1 MNRVRSLGSAIA
13 YFFEKNRARAVVVFA
28 ALTIFVLL
36 NSAHA
41 IVDGVIGLIGVLPAL
56 AVQLSFAVVFIGAQF
71 FMMFYWLSRP
81 RKYVVTPDDVQIGV
95 NFDSYRGQPD
105 LLDHARS
112 TVTILKGVK
121 EFELRGGEMPKGL
134 LLSGG
139 PGTGKTFLA
148 SCIASEAGLPFV
160 YLDASSLQGAFVGT
174 SQLMV
179 MKLFRDARGL
189 ARKYA
194 ESGKR
199 GACIVFL
206 DELDAI
212 GQSRSGMGG
221 GGMGLGLG
229 GMMGGMGGGSQ
240 GLNALL
246 NQMDSLTEH
255 IEDRLRYKVLRWFG
269 LIRGPVKNR
278 PLIFVIGATNRPEVL
293 DPALVRPGRLDRII
307 EVHPPDAD
315 GRRDIINFYLS
326 KKAHDPDMDVELM
339 ITDSME
345 WTPIMIKT
353 VINEALIVAHHEG
366 REQLTYKD
374 WLAAADERTEGIK
387 QPIRSW
393 HRDDR
398 RKTAY
403 HEAAHAVVA
412 RYAMKESRISKATI
426 IRRGHA
432 LGMVVPKPREE
443 RTSFFRRTVESSI
456 MVFLAGHVIETRY
469 LKDLST
475 GPSSDLR
482 GATQRAVWYV
492 SQWAMGP
499 SKLVVPLG
507 ANELPPQPF
516 LVAANELLDQ
526 LYAETERLVL
536 QKMTAVHYVARALI
550 ERDELIGD
558 ELEEVF
564 REAEAVDP
572 TLTRPFERKIL
583 QFRTFAPLP
592 NQQVAGD
599 WQPKA
604 ASNAAAVGAA
614 TGTAGAAGGAGGG
627 GVAAGGA
634 AAGAEHEAAGDR
646 GGAWWSPDWS
656 LETEQWPEPPPG
668 WFDDP
673 LMPWTPVRAEDGAPL
688 S

>member
-1 MNRVRSLGSAIA
+1 MTRVRNFASASA
-13 YFFEKNRARAVVVFA
+13 YFLEKNRLRFVIVLF
-28 ALTIFVLL
+28 ALTVMVLL
-36 NSAHA
+36 NTAHGV
-41 IVDGVIGLIGVLPAL
+41 VDALVGLIGFLPAFAL
-56 AVQLSFAVVFIGAQF
+56 QLSFAVVFIGAQF

-95 NFDSYRGQPD
+95 NFESYRGQPD

-112 TVTILKGVK
+112 TVAILRGVK

-148 SCIASEAGLPFV
+148 SCIASEAKLPFV

-194 ESGKR
+194 EPNKR

-212 GQSRSGMGG
+212 GMSRGGQG

-255 IEDRLRYKVLRWFG
+255 IEDRWRYKVLRWFG

-278 PLIFVIGATNRPEVL
+278 PLVFVIGATNRPEVL
-293 DPALVRPGRLDRII
+293 DQALIRPGRLDRII

-326 KKAHDPDMDVELM
+326 KKAHDPDIDIDLM
-339 ITDSME
+339 VTDSMY
-345 WTPIMIKT
+345 WTPILIKT
-353 VINEALIVAHHEG
+353 VINEALIVAHDAG

-374 WLAAADERTEGIK
+374 WLAAADERSDGIK

-412 RYAMKESRISKATI
+412 RYVLKDSRISKATI

-432 LGMVVPKPREE
+432 LGMVVPKPKEE
-443 RTSFFRRTVESSI
+443 RTSQFRRNVESWI
-456 MVFLAGHVIETRY
+456 MVALAGHVIETRY

-475 GPSSDLR
+475 GPSTDLR
-482 GATQRAVWYV
+482 NATMQATWYV

-499 SKLVVPLG
+499 TKMVWPLRG
-507 ANELPPQPF
+507 AGEMPPPPF
-516 LVAANELLDQ
+516 VTAANELLDQ

-564 REAEAVDP
+564 QEAESVDP
-572 TLTRPFERKIL
+572 TLAQPYERKLL
-583 QFRTFAPLP
+583 QFRDFSPRP
-592 NQQVAGD
+592 EPHVAGE
-599 WQPKA
+599 WEPKEASSAA
-604 ASNAAAVGAA
+604 ASGGQVEPGAA
-614 TGTAGAAGGAGGG
+614 D
-627 GVAAGGA
+627 
-634 AAGAEHEAAGDR
+634 GD
-646 GGAWWSPDWS
+646 
-656 LETEQWPEPPPG
+656 WPEPPDGWLGDPG
-668 WFDDP
+668 IGWSP
-673 LMPWTPVRAEDGAPL
+673 PAPPPAPAG
-688 S
+688 

>member
-1 MNRVRSLGSAIA
+1 VRVRNAASGTS
-13 YFFEKNRARAVVVFA
+13 YFLSKNRMRFVILLAVVTFLILQNSVHTLIA
-28 ALTIFVLL
+28 SLINLL
-36 NSAHA
+36 
-41 IVDGVIGLIGVLPAL
+41 GVLPAL
-56 AVQLSFAVVFIGAQF
+56 ALQLSFAIVFIGAQF
-71 FMMFYWLSRP
+71 FMMFYFLSRP
-81 RKYVVTPDDVQIGV
+81 RKYTVTPEDVQIGV

-112 TVTILKGVK
+112 TVAILRGVK
-121 EFELRGGEMPKGL
+121 EFEARGGEMPKGL

-148 SCIASEAGLPFV
+148 SCIAAEAQLPFV

-179 MKLFRDARGL
+179 GKLFRDARGL
-189 ARKYA
+189 ARRYA
-194 ESGKR
+194 EPGKR

-212 GQSRSGMGG
+212 GQSRGGQG
-221 GGMGLGLG
+221 GGMGIGLGG
-229 GMMGGMGGGSQ
+229 GMMGGMGGGAQ

-255 IEDRLRYKVLRWFG
+255 IEDRWRYKVLRWFG

-278 PLIFVIGATNRPEVL
+278 PLVFVIGATNRPEVL
-293 DPALVRPGRLDRII
+293 DAALVRPGRLDRII

-326 KKAHDPDMDVELM
+326 KKAHSPDLDLEMM

-345 WTPIMIKT
+345 WTPILIKT
-353 VINEALIVAHHEG
+353 VINEALIHAHNDG
-366 REQLTYKD
+366 REQITYKD
-374 WLAAADERTEGIK
+374 WLAAADERSDGIK

-412 RYAMKESRISKATI
+412 RYVLTDSRISKATI

-432 LGMVVPKPREE
+432 LGMVVPKPKEE
-443 RTSFFRRTVESSI
+443 RTSYFRRSIESWI
-456 MVFLAGHVIETRY
+456 MVALAGHVIETRY

-482 GATQRAVWYV
+482 GATTRAIYYV

-499 SKLVVPLG
+499 TKVVVPLVAG
-507 ANELPPQPF
+507 QLPPQPY

-526 LYAETERLVL
+526 LYAETERVIL

-564 REAEAVDP
+564 KEAEAVDP
-572 TLTRPFERKIL
+572 TLTRPFERKLL
-583 QFRTFAPLP
+583 QFRAFMPPQPAREAT
-592 NQQVAGD
+592 GE
-599 WQPKA
+599 WQPSTAAAA
-604 ASNAAAVGAA
+604 ASEPAASMEPEPAG
-614 TGTAGAAGGAGGG
+614 TGTEDL
-627 GVAAGGA
+627 V
-634 AAGAEHEAAGDR
+634 
-646 GGAWWSPDWS
+646 
-656 LETEQWPEPPPG
+656 WPEPPEDWMDAIWSPRPSPE
-668 WFDDP
+668 DP
-673 LMPWTPVRAEDGAPL
+673 ILHE
-688 S
+688 

>member
-1 MNRVRSLGSAIA
+1 MTRVRNFASATT
-13 YFFEKNRARAVVVFA
+13 YFLEKNRGRAVLLFGV
-28 ALTIFVLL
+28 LTVFVLL
-36 NSAHA
+36 NSMHA
-41 IVDGVIGLIGVLPAL
+41 LIDAVVGLIGFLPAF
-56 AVQLSFAVVFIGAQF
+56 AIQLSFAVVFIGAQF

-112 TVTILKGVK
+112 TVRILQGVK

-148 SCIASEAGLPFV
+148 SCIAAEAKLPFV
-160 YLDASSLQGAFVGT
+160 YLDASSLQGAFIGT

-194 ESGKR
+194 EPGRR

-212 GQSRSGMGG
+212 GMNRGGQMG

-255 IEDRLRYKVLRWFG
+255 IEDRLRYKIIRWFG
-269 LIRGPVKNR
+269 LIRGPVHNR

-293 DPALVRPGRLDRII
+293 DPALIRPGRLDRII

-326 KKAHDPDMDVELM
+326 KKEHDPNIDIELM
-339 ITDSME
+339 VTDSMG
-345 WTPIMIKT
+345 WTPILIKT
-353 VINEALIVAHHEG
+353 VINEALIVAHDAG
-366 REQLTYKD
+366 RDKLNYKD
-374 WLAAADERTEGIK
+374 WLAAADERSDGIK

-403 HEAAHAVVA
+403 HEAAHAVVG
-412 RYAMKESRISKATI
+412 RYVLTESRISKATI

-432 LGMVVPKPREE
+432 LGMVVPKPKEE
-443 RTSFFRRTVESSI
+443 RTSMFRRSIEANI

-475 GPSSDLR
+475 GPSSDLQ
-482 GATQRAVWYV
+482 GATARAIFYV

-499 SKLVVPLG
+499 TKLVVPLKLG
-507 ANELPPQPF
+507 ELPPAPF
-516 LVAANELLDQ
+516 TTAAHELLDQ

-550 ERDELIGD
+550 ERDELIGE

-564 REAEAVDP
+564 QEAESVDP
-572 TLTRPFERKIL
+572 TLTQPYERKLL

-592 NQQVAGD
+592 AAQTMGE

-604 ASNAAAVGAA
+604 ASTAAVGGAVPQPAA
-614 TGTAGAAGGAGGG
+614 SLDPTG
-627 GVAAGGA
+627 
-634 AAGAEHEAAGDR
+634 EGDY
-646 GGAWWSPDWS
+646 W
-656 LETEQWPEPPPG
+656 LEPPDG
-668 WFDDP
+668 WLYDP
-673 LMPWTPVRAEDGAPL
+673 SIAWTPPATSAE
-688 S
+688 

>member
-1 MNRVRSLGSAIA
+1 MSRVQSFLSASA
-13 YFFEKNRARAVVVFA
+13 YFMEKNRGRAVLLLLVLT
-28 ALTIFVLL
+28 ALVLL
-36 NSAHA
+36 NSARGVVDALFGLVGFLPQFA
-41 IVDGVIGLIGVLPAL
+41 I
-56 AVQLSFAVVFIGAQF
+56 QLSFAVVFIGAQF

-95 NFDSYRGQPD
+95 NFESYRGQPD

-112 TVTILKGVK
+112 TVAILRGVK

-148 SCIASEAGLPFV
+148 SCIASEAKLPFV
-160 YLDASSLQGAFVGT
+160 YLDASSLQGAFIGT

-194 ESGKR
+194 EPNKR

-212 GQSRSGMGG
+212 GQSRSGQM

-255 IEDRLRYKVLRWFG
+255 IEDRWRFKFLRWLG

-293 DPALVRPGRLDRII
+293 DQALIRPGRLDRII

-326 KKAHDPDMDVELM
+326 KKSHDPDIDIDLM
-339 ITDSME
+339 VLDSMY

-353 VINEALIVAHHEG
+353 VINEALIVAHDAG
-366 REQLTYKD
+366 REQLNYKD
-374 WLAAADERTEGIK
+374 WLAAADERSDGIK

-412 RYAMKESRISKATI
+412 RYVLKESRISKATI

-432 LGMVVPKPREE
+432 LGMVVPKPKEE
-443 RTSFFRRTVESSI
+443 RTSMFRRTIEANI

-475 GPSSDLR
+475 GPSSDLA
-482 GATQRAVWYV
+482 GATGRAIWYA
-492 SQWAMGP
+492 SQWGMGP
-499 SKLVVPLG
+499 TKVVWPLKPG
-507 ANELPPQPF
+507 EMPPQPY
-516 LVAANELLDQ
+516 VTAANELLDQ

-564 REAEAVDP
+564 LEAESVDP
-572 TLTRPFERKIL
+572 TLAQPFERKLL
-583 QFRTFAPLP
+583 QFRTFSPLP
-592 NQQVAGD
+592 EPRERAE
-599 WQPKA
+599 WQPDA
-604 ASNAAAVGAA
+604 ASAASTPAASTGAA
-614 TGTAGAAGGAGGG
+614 SVWEFAPE
-627 GVAAGGA
+627 
-634 AAGAEHEAAGDR
+634 AESEG
-646 GGAWWSPDWS
+646 
-656 LETEQWPEPPPG
+656 EWPEPPEG
-668 WFDDP
+668 WFEDP
-673 LMPWTPVRAEDGAPL
+673 LAAWHVPKH
-688 S
+688 

>member
-1 MNRVRSLGSAIA
+1 MTRVRNFASATT
-13 YFFEKNRARAVVVFA
+13 YFLEKNRGRAVLLFGV
-28 ALTIFVLL
+28 LTVFVLL
-36 NSAHA
+36 NSMHA
-41 IVDGVIGLIGVLPAL
+41 LIDAVVGLIGFLPAF
-56 AVQLSFAVVFIGAQF
+56 AIQLSFAVVFIGAQF

-112 TVTILKGVK
+112 TVRILQGVK

-148 SCIASEAGLPFV
+148 SCIAAEAKLPFV
-160 YLDASSLQGAFVGT
+160 YLDASSLQGAFIGT

-194 ESGKR
+194 EPGRR

-212 GQSRSGMGG
+212 GMNRGGQMG

-255 IEDRLRYKVLRWFG
+255 IEDRLRYKIIRWFG
-269 LIRGPVKNR
+269 LIRGPVHNR

-293 DPALVRPGRLDRII
+293 DPALIRPGRLDRII

-326 KKAHDPDMDVELM
+326 KKEHDPNIDIELM
-339 ITDSME
+339 VTDSMG
-345 WTPIMIKT
+345 WTPILIKT
-353 VINEALIVAHHEG
+353 VINEALIVAHDAG
-366 REQLTYKD
+366 RDKLNYKD
-374 WLAAADERTEGIK
+374 WLAAADERSDGIK

-403 HEAAHAVVA
+403 HEAAHAVVG
-412 RYAMKESRISKATI
+412 RYVLTESRISKATI

-432 LGMVVPKPREE
+432 LGMVVPKPKEE
-443 RTSFFRRTVESSI
+443 RTSMFRRSIEANI

-475 GPSSDLR
+475 GPSSDLQ
-482 GATQRAVWYV
+482 GATARAIFYV

-499 SKLVVPLG
+499 TKLVVPLKLG
-507 ANELPPQPF
+507 ELPPAPF
-516 LVAANELLDQ
+516 TTAAHELLDQ

-550 ERDELIGD
+550 ERDELIGE

-564 REAEAVDP
+564 QEAESVDP
-572 TLTRPFERKIL
+572 TLTQPFERKLL

-592 NQQVAGD
+592 AAQTMGE

-604 ASNAAAVGAA
+604 AS
-614 TGTAGAAGGAGGG
+614 TAAAGGA
-627 GVAAGGA
+627 VPQPAASLDPTG
-634 AAGAEHEAAGDR
+634 EGDY
-646 GGAWWSPDWS
+646 
-656 LETEQWPEPPPG
+656 WPEPPDG
-668 WFDDP
+668 WLYDP
-673 LMPWTPVRAEDGAPL
+673 SIAWTPPATSAE
-688 S
+688 

>member
-1 MNRVRSLGSAIA
+1 MSTATTPPPRSSSPAATTRATAASSIWSSTSTTARSRTSGERSPDRGGGASVRGAPVARARSFGSATA
-13 YFFEKNRARAVVVFA
+13 YFLERNRWR
-28 ALTIFVLL
+28 FVLL
-36 NSAHA
+36 LAVLTFFILQNSAHA
-41 IVDGVIGLIGVLPAL
+41 LVDGLVGLVGILPAL

-148 SCIASEAGLPFV
+148 SCIAAEAGLPFV

-194 ESGKR
+194 EPGKR

-212 GQSRSGMGG
+212 GMSRSGMQG

-255 IEDRLRYKVLRWFG
+255 IEDRLRWKIIRWLG
-269 LIRGPVKNR
+269 LVRGPVRNR

-293 DPALVRPGRLDRII
+293 DPALIRPGRLDRII
-307 EVHPPDAD
+307 EVHPPDQD
-315 GRRDIINFYLS
+315 GRRDIIKFYLS
-326 KKAHDPDMDVELM
+326 KKAHDPDIDIELM

-353 VINEALIVAHHEG
+353 VINEA
-366 REQLTYKD
+366 
-374 WLAAADERTEGIK
+374 
-387 QPIRSW
+387 
-393 HRDDR
+393 
-398 RKTAY
+398 
-403 HEAAHAVVA
+403 
-412 RYAMKESRISKATI
+412 
-426 IRRGHA
+426 
-432 LGMVVPKPREE
+432 
-443 RTSFFRRTVESSI
+443 
-456 MVFLAGHVIETRY
+456 
-469 LKDLST
+469 
-475 GPSSDLR
+475 
-482 GATQRAVWYV
+482 
-492 SQWAMGP
+492 
-499 SKLVVPLG
+499 
-507 ANELPPQPF
+507 
-516 LVAANELLDQ
+516 
-526 LYAETERLVL
+526 
-536 QKMTAVHYVARALI
+536 
-550 ERDELIGD
+550 
-558 ELEEVF
+558 
-564 REAEAVDP
+564 
-572 TLTRPFERKIL
+572 
-583 QFRTFAPLP
+583 
-592 NQQVAGD
+592 
-599 WQPKA
+599 
-604 ASNAAAVGAA
+604 
-614 TGTAGAAGGAGGG
+614 
-627 GVAAGGA
+627 
-634 AAGAEHEAAGDR
+634 
-646 GGAWWSPDWS
+646 
-656 LETEQWPEPPPG
+656 
-668 WFDDP
+668 
-673 LMPWTPVRAEDGAPL
+673 
-688 S
+688 

>member
-1 MNRVRSLGSAIA
+1 MSRVQSFVSASA
-13 YFFEKNRARAVVVFA
+13 YFIEKNRGRAVLLLIVIT
-28 ALTIFVLL
+28 ALVLL
-36 NSAHA
+36 NSARGVVDAMFGLVGFLPQFA
-41 IVDGVIGLIGVLPAL
+41 I
-56 AVQLSFAVVFIGAQF
+56 QLSFAVVFIGAQF

-95 NFDSYRGQPD
+95 NFESYRGQPD

-112 TVTILKGVK
+112 TVAILRGVK

-148 SCIASEAGLPFV
+148 SCIASEAKLPFV
-160 YLDASSLQGAFVGT
+160 YLDASSLQGAFIGT

-194 ESGKR
+194 EPNKR

-212 GQSRSGMGG
+212 GQSRGGQAGGM
-221 GGMGLGLG
+221 GMGLGMG
-229 GMMGGMGGGSQ
+229 GMMGGGGSQ

-255 IEDRLRYKVLRWFG
+255 IEDRLRWKIIRWFG
-269 LIRGPVKNR
+269 LVRGPVKNR
-278 PLIFVIGATNRPEVL
+278 PLVFVIGATNRPEVL
-293 DPALVRPGRLDRII
+293 DQALIRPGRLDRII

-326 KKAHDPDMDVELM
+326 KKAHDPDIDIDLM
-339 ITDSME
+339 ITDSMG
-345 WTPIMIKT
+345 WTPVLVKT
-353 VINEALIVAHHEG
+353 VINEALIVAHDAG

-374 WLAAADERTEGIK
+374 WLAAADERSDGIK

-412 RYAMKESRISKATI
+412 RYVLKEARISKATI

-443 RTSFFRRTVESSI
+443 RTSMFRRTIESNI

-475 GPSSDLR
+475 GPSSDLQ
-482 GATQRAVWYV
+482 GATMRAIFHV

-499 SKLVVPLG
+499 TRLVWPLKPG
-507 ANELPPQPF
+507 DMPPPPF
-516 LVAANELLDQ
+516 VTAANELLDQ

-550 ERDELIGD
+550 ERDELIGE

-564 REAEAVDP
+564 LEAESVDP
-572 TLTRPFERKIL
+572 TLTQPFERKLL
-583 QFRTFAPLP
+583 QFRTFSPLP
-592 NQQVAGD
+592 EPKQPAE
-599 WQPKA
+599 WQPDTASA
-604 ASNAAAVGAA
+604 ASTPAAATPAA
-614 TGTAGAAGGAGGG
+614 STWEFAPE
-627 GVAAGGA
+627 
-634 AAGAEHEAAGDR
+634 AESEGE
-646 GGAWWSPDWS
+646 G
-656 LETEQWPEPPPG
+656 EWPEPPEG

-673 LMPWTPVRAEDGAPL
+673 LAAWHVPKH
-688 S
+688 

>member
-1 MNRVRSLGSAIA
+1 VTRVRNFASATT
-13 YFFEKNRARAVVVFA
+13 YFLEKNRGRAVLLFGV
-28 ALTIFVLL
+28 LTVFVLL
-36 NSAHA
+36 NSMHA
-41 IVDGVIGLIGVLPAL
+41 LIDAVVGLIGFLPAF
-56 AVQLSFAVVFIGAQF
+56 AIQLSFAVVFIGAQF

-112 TVTILKGVK
+112 TVRILQGVK

-148 SCIASEAGLPFV
+148 SCIAAEAKLPFV
-160 YLDASSLQGAFVGT
+160 YLDASSLQGAFIGT

-194 ESGKR
+194 EPGRR

-212 GQSRSGMGG
+212 GMNRGGQMG

-255 IEDRLRYKVLRWFG
+255 IEDRLRYKIIRWFG
-269 LIRGPVKNR
+269 LIRGPVHNR

-293 DPALVRPGRLDRII
+293 DPALIRPGRLDRII

-326 KKAHDPDMDVELM
+326 KKEHDPNIDIELM
-339 ITDSME
+339 VTDSMG
-345 WTPIMIKT
+345 WTPILIKT
-353 VINEALIVAHHEG
+353 VINEALIVAHDAG
-366 REQLTYKD
+366 RDKLNYKD
-374 WLAAADERTEGIK
+374 WLAAADERSDGIK

-403 HEAAHAVVA
+403 HEAAHAVVG
-412 RYAMKESRISKATI
+412 RYVLTESRISKATI

-432 LGMVVPKPREE
+432 LGMVVPKPKEE
-443 RTSFFRRTVESSI
+443 RTSMFRRSIEANI

-475 GPSSDLR
+475 GPSSDLQ
-482 GATQRAVWYV
+482 GATARAIFYV

-499 SKLVVPLG
+499 TKLVVPLKLG
-507 ANELPPQPF
+507 ELPPAPF
-516 LVAANELLDQ
+516 TTAAHELLDQ

-550 ERDELIGD
+550 ERDELIGE

-564 REAEAVDP
+564 QEAESVDP
-572 TLTRPFERKIL
+572 TLTQPFERKLL

-592 NQQVAGD
+592 AAQTMGE

-604 ASNAAAVGAA
+604 AS
-614 TGTAGAAGGAGGG
+614 TAAAGGA
-627 GVAAGGA
+627 VPQPAASLDPTG
-634 AAGAEHEAAGDR
+634 EGDY
-646 GGAWWSPDWS
+646 
-656 LETEQWPEPPPG
+656 WPEPPDG
-668 WFDDP
+668 WLYDP
-673 LMPWTPVRAEDGAPL
+673 SIAWTPPATPAE
-688 S
+688 

>member
-1 MNRVRSLGSAIA
+1 VTRARNLASASA
-13 YFFEKNRARAVVVFA
+13 YFLEKNRGRAVILFA
-28 ALTIFVLL
+28 ALTILVLL

-41 IVDGVIGLIGVLPAL
+41 MVDALVGLIGFLPQFAI
-56 AVQLSFAVVFIGAQF
+56 QLSFAVVFIGAQF

-194 ESGKR
+194 EPGKR

-212 GQSRSGMGG
+212 GMSRSGMQG

-255 IEDRLRYKVLRWFG
+255 IEDRLRWKIIRWLG
-269 LIRGPVKNR
+269 LVRGPVRNR

-293 DPALVRPGRLDRII
+293 DPALIRPGRLDRII
-307 EVHPPDAD
+307 EVHPPDQD
-315 GRRDIINFYLS
+315 GRRDIIKFYLS
-326 KKAHDPDMDVELM
+326 KKAHDPDIDIELM

-353 VINEALIVAHHEG
+353 VINEALIVAHHDG

-412 RYAMKESRISKATI
+412 RYALKESRISKATI

-432 LGMVVPKPREE
+432 LGMVVPKPKEE
-443 RTSFFRRTVESSI
+443 RTSHFRRTVESSI
-456 MVFLAGHVIETRY
+456 MVFLAGHAIETRY

-499 SKLVVPLG
+499 TKLVVPLT
-507 ANELPPQPF
+507 NDLPPQPF
-516 LVAANELLDQ
+516 VVAANELLDQ
-526 LYAETERLVL
+526 LYAETERLLL

-558 ELEEVF
+558 ELEDVF
-564 REAEAVDP
+564 REAEAADP
-572 TLTRPFERKIL
+572 MLSRPFERKLI
-583 QFRTFAPLP
+583 QFRSFMPRQAAAPTP
-592 NQQVAGD
+592 E
-599 WQPKA
+599 WQPGA
-604 ASNAAAVGAA
+604 GEAGTAAAAVAGETPAA
-614 TGTAGAAGGAGGG
+614 DADPWVLARAG
-627 GVAAGGA
+627 
-634 AAGAEHEAAGDR
+634 EAAIGERDETDAWTWAPR
-646 GGAWWSPDWS
+646 VGGPDAPRVGGPDW
-656 LETEQWPEPPPG
+656 L
-668 WFDDP
+668 
-673 LMPWTPVRAEDGAPL
+673 LEDGYQE
-688 S
+688 

>member
-1 MNRVRSLGSAIA
+1 
-13 YFFEKNRARAVVVFA
+13 
-28 ALTIFVLL
+28 
-36 NSAHA
+36 
-41 IVDGVIGLIGVLPAL
+41 
-56 AVQLSFAVVFIGAQF
+56 
-71 FMMFYWLSRP
+71 
-81 RKYVVTPDDVQIGV
+81 
-95 NFDSYRGQPD
+95 
-105 LLDHARS
+105 
-112 TVTILKGVK
+112 
-121 EFELRGGEMPKGL
+121 
-134 LLSGG
+134 
-139 PGTGKTFLA
+139 
-148 SCIASEAGLPFV
+148 
-160 YLDASSLQGAFVGT
+160 
-174 SQLMV
+174 
-179 MKLFRDARGL
+179 
-189 ARKYA
+189 
-194 ESGKR
+194 
-199 GACIVFL
+199 
-206 DELDAI
+206 
-212 GQSRSGMGG
+212 
-221 GGMGLGLG
+221 
-229 GMMGGMGGGSQ
+229 
-240 GLNALL
+240 
-246 NQMDSLTEH
+246 MD
-255 IEDRLRYKVLRWFG
+255 I
-269 LIRGPVKNR
+269 
-278 PLIFVIGATNRPEVL
+278 
-293 DPALVRPGRLDRII
+293 
-307 EVHPPDAD
+307 
-315 GRRDIINFYLS
+315 
-326 KKAHDPDMDVELM
+326 ELM

-366 REQLTYKD
+366 RERLTYKD

-564 REAEAVDP
+564 REAEEVDP
-572 TLTRPFERKIL
+572 TLARPFERKLL

-592 NQQVAGD
+592 TQPQTPE
-599 WQPKA
+599 WQPRT
-604 ASNAAAVGAA
+604 ASTAAAVAG
-614 TGTAGAAGGAGGG
+614 GTASGVSGPAGGD
-627 GVAAGGA
+627 GVAQPQPATELGG
-634 AAGAEHEAAGDR
+634 
-646 GGAWWSPDWS
+646 WWIEPDPS
-656 LETEQWPEPPPG
+656 ADIEWPEPPAG

-673 LMPWTPVRAEDGAPL
+673 TVVWTPRPSAPAGGPFAE
-688 S
+688 

>member
-1 MNRVRSLGSAIA
+1 VTRVRNFGSATA
-13 YFFEKNRARAVVVFA
+13 YFFEKNRGRLVLLLGIVTV
-28 ALTIFVLL
+28 FVLL
-36 NSAHA
+36 NSFHA
-41 IVDGVIGLIGVLPAL
+41 LVDAAVGLIGFLPAF
-56 AVQLSFAVVFIGAQF
+56 AIQLSFAVVFIGAQF

-95 NFDSYRGQPD
+95 GFDSYRGQPD

-112 TVTILKGVK
+112 TVRILQGIK

-148 SCIASEAGLPFV
+148 SVIAKEAKLPFV

-194 ESGKR
+194 EPGRR

-212 GQSRSGMGG
+212 GMSRGG
-221 GGMGLGLG
+221 QTGGLGLGLG
-229 GMMGGMGGGSQ
+229 GMMGGMGAGSQ

-255 IEDRLRYKVLRWFG
+255 IEDRWRYKFLRWLG
-269 LIRGPVKNR
+269 LIRGPVHNR
-278 PLIFVIGATNRPEVL
+278 PLVFVIGATNRPEVL

-315 GRRDIINFYLS
+315 GRRDIIQYYLS
-326 KKAHDPDMDVELM
+326 KKAHDPEIDIELM
-339 ITDSME
+339 VIDSMY

-353 VINEALIVAHHEG
+353 VINEALVIAHDAG

-374 WLAAADERTEGIK
+374 WLSAADERSDGIK

-412 RYAMKESRISKATI
+412 RYALKESRVSKATI

-432 LGMVVPKPREE
+432 LGMVVPKPKEE
-443 RTSFFRRTVESSI
+443 RTSMFRRTIESWI
-456 MVFLAGHVIETRY
+456 MVALAGHVIETRY

-475 GPSSDLR
+475 GPSSDLQ
-482 GATQRAVWYV
+482 GATARAIYYVAGWAFGPTKLVWPTRPGEMPPPSYV
-492 SQWAMGP
+492 S
-499 SKLVVPLG
+499 
-507 ANELPPQPF
+507 
-516 LVAANELLDQ
+516 AANELLDQ

-550 ERDELIGD
+550 ERDELIGE

-564 REAEAVDP
+564 LEAEAADP
-572 TLTRPFERKIL
+572 SLAKPFERKL
-583 QFRTFAPLP
+583 VQFRRFAPQP
-592 NQQVAGD
+592 QPQQGAEEE
-599 WQPKA
+599 WQPKVAA
-604 ASNAAAVGAA
+604 ASTPAAD
-614 TGTAGAAGGAGGG
+614 GGS
-627 GVAAGGA
+627 
-634 AAGAEHEAAGDR
+634 R
-646 GGAWWSPDWS
+646 GGTERGEGAVDPAVAFWQPRGDLFAPADPELDWS
-656 LETEQWPEPPPG
+656 GVVEPPPEFWRSPEG
-668 WFDDP
+668 
-673 LMPWTPVRAEDGAPL
+673 
-688 S
+688 

>member
-1 MNRVRSLGSAIA
+1 VTRVRNFASASA
-13 YFFEKNRARAVVVFA
+13 YFFEKNRGRLVILLAVLTFLVLQNSMHALVDA
-28 ALTIFVLL
+28 A
-36 NSAHA
+36 
-41 IVDGVIGLIGVLPAL
+41 IGLVGFLPQFAI
-56 AVQLSFAVVFIGAQF
+56 QLSFAVVFIGAQF

-112 TVTILKGVK
+112 TVRILQGVK

-148 SCIASEAGLPFV
+148 SCIASEAKLPFV
-160 YLDASSLQGAFVGT
+160 YLDASSLQGAFIGT

-194 ESGKR
+194 EPGKR

-212 GQSRSGMGG
+212 GMSRGGQG

-255 IEDRLRYKVLRWFG
+255 IEDRWRYKVIRWFG
-269 LIRGPVKNR
+269 LIRGPVRNR

-293 DPALVRPGRLDRII
+293 DPALTRPGRLDRII

-326 KKAHDPDMDVELM
+326 KKAHVPDIDVELM
-339 ITDSME
+339 ITDSMY

-353 VINEALIVAHHEG
+353 VINEALIHAHDAG

-374 WLAAADERTEGIK
+374 WLAAADERSDGIK

-393 HRDDR
+393 HREDR
-398 RKTAY
+398 RATAY
-403 HEAAHAVVA
+403 HEAAHAAVA
-412 RYAMKESRISKATI
+412 RYVLKDSRISKATI

-432 LGMVVPKPREE
+432 LGMVAPRPKEE
-443 RTSFFRRTVESSI
+443 RTSQFRRNIESWI
-456 MVFLAGHVIETRY
+456 MVALAGHVIETRY

-475 GPSSDLR
+475 GPSSDLAN
-482 GATQRAVWYV
+482 ATARAVWYV
-492 SQWAMGP
+492 SQWAFGP
-499 SKLVVPLG
+499 TKVVWPLKAG
-507 ANELPPQPF
+507 EMPPAPF
-516 LVAANELLDQ
+516 VTAANELLDQ

-564 REAEAVDP
+564 QEAEAVDP
-572 TLTRPFERKIL
+572 SLTKPYERKIL

-592 NQQVAGD
+592 AVQTVGE
-599 WQPKA
+599 WQPP
-604 ASNAAAVGAA
+604 AAAA
-614 TGTAGAAGGAGGG
+614 
-627 GVAAGGA
+627 A
-634 AAGAEHEAAGDR
+634 AAGQPPAADTDPW
-646 GGAWWSPDWS
+646 GGPGSPLDPPEGWLWDPSITWSP
-656 LETEQWPEPPPG
+656 PP
-668 WFDDP
+668 
-673 LMPWTPVRAEDGAPL
+673 RA
-688 S
+688 

>member
-1 MNRVRSLGSAIA
+1 MNRVRNFTSATA
-13 YFFEKNRARAVVVFA
+13 YFVEKNRGRAVLLL
-28 ALTIFVLL
+28 ALLTFLILQ

-41 IVDGVIGLIGVLPAL
+41 LVDAAIGLIGFLPQFAI
-56 AVQLSFAVVFIGAQF
+56 QLSFAVVFIGAQF

-112 TVTILKGVK
+112 TVAILKGVR
-121 EFELRGGEMPKGL
+121 EFEVRGGEMPKGL

-194 ESGKR
+194 QPGKR

-212 GQSRSGMGG
+212 GMSRGGQQG

-255 IEDRLRYKVLRWFG
+255 IEDRLRWKIIRWFG
-269 LIRGPVKNR
+269 LIRGPAKNR
-278 PLIFVIGATNRPEVL
+278 PLVFVIGATNRPEVL
-293 DPALVRPGRLDRII
+293 DPALIRPGRLDRII

-315 GRRDIINFYLS
+315 GRRDIIKHYLK
-326 KKAHDPDMDVELM
+326 KKAHDKNMDLDLM
-339 ITDSME
+339 ITDSMG
-345 WTPIMIKT
+345 WTPILIKT
-353 VINEALIVAHHEG
+353 VINEALIHAHNEG
-366 REQLTYKD
+366 RDELNYKD
-374 WLAAADERTEGIK
+374 WLAAADERSDGIK

-393 HRDDR
+393 HREDR

-403 HEAAHAVVA
+403 HEAAHAVA
-412 RYAMKESRISKATI
+412 GRYILSESRISKATI

-432 LGMVVPKPREE
+432 LGMVVPKPKEE
-443 RTSFFRRTVESSI
+443 RTSLFRRSIEGQI
-456 MVFLAGHVIETRY
+456 MVFLAGHVIENRY

-475 GPSSDLR
+475 GPASDLR
-482 GATQRAVWYV
+482 GATQWAILHV

-499 SKLVVPLG
+499 SKLV
-507 ANELPPQPF
+507 LPVMNGSPPPAF
-516 LVAANELLDQ
+516 TIAAHELLDQ

-564 REAEAVDP
+564 LEAEAADP
-572 TLTRPFERKIL
+572 TLAKPFERKIL
-583 QFRTFAPLP
+583 QFRAFAPHP
-592 NQQVAGD
+592 AQQQVNEWTPAA
-599 WQPKA
+599 A
-604 ASNAAAVGAA
+604 AS
-614 TGTAGAAGGAGGG
+614 
-627 GVAAGGA
+627 GA
-634 AAGAEHEAAGDR
+634 AAGPAGPQPEPGAATIDVDGEWPGPPPEWGPEWAVELGPDP
-646 GGAWWSPDWS
+646 GLGWSPPA
-656 LETEQWPEPPPG
+656 L
-668 WFDDP
+668 
-673 LMPWTPVRAEDGAPL
+673 
-688 S
+688 

>member
-1 MNRVRSLGSAIA
+1 VSRVQSFVSAAA
-13 YFFEKNRARAVVVFA
+13 YFIERNRGRAVILLILLTFLVMQNSFHALIA
-28 ALTIFVLL
+28 AT
-36 NSAHA
+36 
-41 IVDGVIGLIGVLPAL
+41 IGLVGFLPQFAI
-56 AVQLSFAVVFIGAQF
+56 QLSFAVVFIGAQF

-95 NFDSYRGQPD
+95 NFESYRGQPD

-112 TVTILKGVK
+112 TVAILRGVK

-148 SCIASEAGLPFV
+148 SCIASEAKLPFV
-160 YLDASSLQGAFVGT
+160 YLDASSLQGAFIGT

-194 ESGKR
+194 EPNKR

-212 GQSRSGMGG
+212 GQSRGG
-221 GGMGLGLG
+221 QMGGMGLGLG

-255 IEDRLRYKVLRWFG
+255 IEDRWRYKMLRWFG
-269 LIRGPVKNR
+269 LIRGPAKNR

-293 DPALVRPGRLDRII
+293 DAALIRPGRLDRII

-326 KKAHDPDMDVELM
+326 KKAHDPEIDIDLM
-339 ITDSME
+339 VLDSMY
-345 WTPIMIKT
+345 WTPILIKT
-353 VINEALIVAHHEG
+353 VINEALIVAHDAR

-374 WLAAADERTEGIK
+374 WLAAADERADGIK

-412 RYAMKESRISKATI
+412 RYVLQESRISKATI

-432 LGMVVPKPREE
+432 LGMVVPKPKEE
-443 RTSFFRRTVESSI
+443 RTSMFRRTIESNI

-475 GPSSDLR
+475 GPSSDLQ
-482 GATQRAVWYV
+482 GATARAVYYV

-499 SKLVVPLG
+499 TKIVWPIKPG
-507 ANELPPQPF
+507 DMPPPPF
-516 LVAANELLDQ
+516 VTAANELLDQ

-550 ERDELIGD
+550 ERDELIGE
-558 ELEEVF
+558 ELEDVF
-564 REAEAVDP
+564 LEAESVDP
-572 TLTRPFERKIL
+572 TLTQPFERKLL
-583 QFRTFAPLP
+583 QFRTFSPRPETIPPAE
-592 NQQVAGD
+592 
-599 WQPKA
+599 WQPDA
-604 ASNAAAVGAA
+604 ASAASTPAASIGA
-614 TGTAGAAGGAGGG
+614 GTAGKSGTSG
-627 GVAAGGA
+627 
-634 AAGAEHEAAGDR
+634 EAAD
-646 GGAWWSPDWS
+646 GA
-656 LETEQWPEPPPG
+656 WPEPPDGAWPEPPDG

-673 LMPWTPVRAEDGAPL
+673 LAAWHLPTH
-688 S
+688 

>member
-1 MNRVRSLGSAIA
+1 MTRVRSFASASA
-13 YFFEKNRARAVVVFA
+13 YFFEKNRFRLVIVFF
-28 ALTIFVLL
+28 ALTVMVLL
-36 NSAHA
+36 NTAH
-41 IVDGVIGLIGVLPAL
+41 GVLQALVGLISFLPQFAL
-56 AVQLSFAVVFIGAQF
+56 QLSFAVVFIGAQF

-95 NFDSYRGQPD
+95 NFESYRGQPD

-112 TVTILKGVK
+112 TVRILQGVK

-148 SCIASEAGLPFV
+148 SCIASEAKLPFV
-160 YLDASSLQGAFVGT
+160 YLDASSLQGAFIGT

-194 ESGKR
+194 EPNKR
-199 GACIVFL
+199 GAAIIFL

-212 GQSRSGMGG
+212 GMSRGGQG

-255 IEDRLRYKVLRWFG
+255 IEDRFRYKVLRWFG
-269 LIRGPVKNR
+269 LIRGPARNR

-293 DPALVRPGRLDRII
+293 DQALIRPGRLDRII

-326 KKAHDPDMDVELM
+326 KKAHVPDIDIELM
-339 ITDSME
+339 ITDSMY
-345 WTPIMIKT
+345 WTPILIKT
-353 VINEALIVAHHEG
+353 VINEALIVAHDAG
-366 REQLTYKD
+366 REQLNYKD
-374 WLAAADERTEGIK
+374 WLAAADERADGIK

-403 HEAAHAVVA
+403 HEAAHAAVA
-412 RYAMKESRISKATI
+412 RYVLKDSRISKATI

-432 LGMVVPKPREE
+432 LGMVVPKPKEE
-443 RTSFFRRTVESSI
+443 RTSQFRRNIESWI
-456 MVFLAGHVIETRY
+456 MVALAGHVIETRY

-482 GATQRAVWYV
+482 NATLQATWYV

-499 SKLVVPLG
+499 TKMVWPMRAPL
-507 ANELPPQPF
+507 EMPPPPF
-516 LVAANELLDQ
+516 VTAANELLDQ

-536 QKMTAVHYVARALI
+536 QKMTAIHYVAKALI

-564 REAEAVDP
+564 LEAESMDP
-572 TLTRPFERKIL
+572 SLVRPYERKLL
-583 QFRTFAPLP
+583 QFRTFSPRP
-592 NQQVAGD
+592 EPHVAGD
-599 WQPKA
+599 WEPKE
-604 ASNAAAVGAA
+604 ASSAAAVG
-614 TGTAGAAGGAGGG
+614 GQPEPGAAS
-627 GVAAGGA
+627 
-634 AAGAEHEAAGDR
+634 GD
-646 GGAWWSPDWS
+646 
-656 LETEQWPEPPPG
+656 WPEPPEEWLG
-668 WFDDP
+668 DP
-673 LMPWTPVRAEDGAPL
+673 LIGWTPPASPPEG
-688 S
+688 

>member
-1 MNRVRSLGSAIA
+1 VIRIRNAATGTT
-13 YFFEKNRARAVVVFA
+13 YFLEKNRIRFVILLSI
-28 ALTIFVLL
+28 LTILVLQ
-36 NSAHA
+36 NSFR
-41 IVDGVIGLIGVLPAL
+41 GVIDIAVSLLGLLPAF

-112 TVTILKGVK
+112 TVAILRGVK
-121 EFELRGGEMPKGL
+121 EFEIRGGEMPKGL

-148 SCIASEAGLPFV
+148 SCIASEAKLPFV
-160 YLDASSLQGAFVGT
+160 YLDASSLQGAFIGT

-194 ESGKR
+194 EPGRR

-212 GQSRSGMGG
+212 GMSRGGQG
-221 GGMGLGLG
+221 GGMGLGLGG

-255 IEDRLRYKVLRWFG
+255 IEDRWRYKALRWLG

-293 DPALVRPGRLDRII
+293 DQALVRPGRLDRII

-326 KKAHDPDMDVELM
+326 KKAHDPDLDIDMMV
-339 ITDSME
+339 TDSMY
-345 WTPIMIKT
+345 WTPILIKT
-353 VINEALIVAHHEG
+353 VINEALIHAHNEG
-366 REQLTYKD
+366 REQLNYKD
-374 WLAAADERTEGIK
+374 WLSAADERSDGIK

-403 HEAAHAVVA
+403 HEAAHAAVA
-412 RYAMKESRISKATI
+412 RYVLTESRISKATI

-432 LGMVVPKPREE
+432 LGMVVPKPKEE
-443 RTSFFRRTVESSI
+443 RTSMFRRSIESWI
-456 MVFLAGHVIETRY
+456 MVALAGHVIETRY

-475 GPSSDLR
+475 GPSSDLA
-482 GATQRAVWYV
+482 GATQRAIYYV

-499 SKLVVPLG
+499 TRMVVPLAPG
-507 ANELPPQPF
+507 QLPPPPY
-516 LVAANELLDQ
+516 VTAANELLDQ
-526 LYAETERLVL
+526 LYAETERLLL

-550 ERDELIGD
+550 ERDELIGE

-564 REAEAVDP
+564 LEAEAMDP
-572 TLTRPFERKIL
+572 SLSRPFERKIL
-583 QFRTFAPLP
+583 QFREFSPQRPQPAEE
-592 NQQVAGD
+592 
-599 WQPKA
+599 WQPNA
-604 ASNAAAVGAA
+604 QPAAAAV
-614 TGTAGAAGGAGGG
+614 AGAAE
-627 GVAAGGA
+627 GA
-634 AAGAEHEAAGDR
+634 AQGAASGAVAGAVP
-646 GGAWWSPDWS
+646 GGLIGPSEGAD
-656 LETEQWPEPPPG
+656 WPEPPAG
-668 WFDDP
+668 WIEDP
-673 LMPWTPVRAEDGAPL
+673 SLIWTPPAPPL
-688 S
+688 GDPSFRE

>member
-1 MNRVRSLGSAIA
+1 MTRVRNFASATA
-13 YFFEKNRARAVVVFA
+13 YFLEKNRGRAVLLFGL
-28 ALTIFVLL
+28 LTVFVLL
-36 NSAHA
+36 NSMHA
-41 IVDGVIGLIGVLPAL
+41 LIDAVIGLVGFLPAF
-56 AVQLSFAVVFIGAQF
+56 AIQLSFAVVFIGAQF

-112 TVTILKGVK
+112 TVRILQGVK

-148 SCIASEAGLPFV
+148 SCIAAEAKLPFV
-160 YLDASSLQGAFVGT
+160 YLDASSLQGAFIGT

-194 ESGKR
+194 EPGKR
-199 GACIVFL
+199 GSCIVFL

-212 GQSRSGMGG
+212 GMNRGGQG

-255 IEDRLRYKVLRWFG
+255 IEDRVRYKIIRWFG
-269 LIRGPVKNR
+269 LIRGPVHNR

-293 DPALVRPGRLDRII
+293 DPALIRPGRLDRII

-326 KKAHDPDMDVELM
+326 KKAHDPDIDIELM
-339 ITDSME
+339 ITDSMG
-345 WTPIMIKT
+345 WTPILIKT
-353 VINEALIVAHHEG
+353 VINEALIVAHDAG
-366 REQLTYKD
+366 REQLNYKD
-374 WLAAADERTEGIK
+374 WLAAADERSDGIK

-403 HEAAHAVVA
+403 HEAAHAVVG
-412 RYAMKESRISKATI
+412 RYVLTESRISKATI

-432 LGMVVPKPREE
+432 LGMVVPKPKEE
-443 RTSFFRRTVESSI
+443 RTSMFRRSIESWI
-456 MVFLAGHVIETRY
+456 MVSLAGHVVETRY

-475 GPSSDLR
+475 GPSSDLSN
-482 GATQRAVWYV
+482 ATARAVFYV

-499 SKLVVPLG
+499 TKLVVPLKLG
-507 ANELPPQPF
+507 ELPPAPF
-516 LVAANELLDQ
+516 VTAAHELLDQ

-564 REAEAVDP
+564 QEAESVDP
-572 TLTRPFERKIL
+572 TLAQPFERKLL

-592 NQQVAGD
+592 AAQTMGE

-604 ASNAAAVGAA
+604 AS
-614 TGTAGAAGGAGGG
+614 T
-627 GVAAGGA
+627 A
-634 AAGAEHEAAGDR
+634 AAGTAVPQPAAELGPTGEGDV
-646 GGAWWSPDWS
+646 
-656 LETEQWPEPPPG
+656 WPEPPAG
-668 WFDDP
+668 WLDDP
-673 LMPWTPVRAEDGAPL
+673 GMAWTPPTA
-688 S
+688 

>member
-1 MNRVRSLGSAIA
+1 VTRARSLASSTA
-13 YFFEKNRARAVVVFA
+13 YFLEKNRGRAVLLFSV
-28 ALTIFVLL
+28 LTVLVLL
-36 NSAHA
+36 NSMHGVVDA
-41 IVDGVIGLIGVLPAL
+41 IVGLVGFLPAF
-56 AVQLSFAVVFIGAQF
+56 AIQLSFAVVFIGAQF

-112 TVTILKGVK
+112 TVRILQGVK

-148 SCIASEAGLPFV
+148 SCIAAEAKLPFV
-160 YLDASSLQGAFVGT
+160 YLDASSLQGAFIGT

-194 ESGKR
+194 EPGKR

-212 GQSRSGMGG
+212 GMNRGG
-221 GGMGLGLG
+221 QQGGMGLGLG

-255 IEDRLRYKVLRWFG
+255 IEDRLRYKILRWFG
-269 LIRGPVKNR
+269 LIRGPVRNR

-326 KKAHDPDMDVELM
+326 KKAHDPDLDIELM
-339 ITDSME
+339 ITDSMY
-345 WTPIMIKT
+345 WTPILIKT
-353 VINEALIVAHHEG
+353 VINEALIHAHDAG
-366 REQLTYKD
+366 REKLNYKD
-374 WLAAADERTEGIK
+374 WLAAADERSDGIK

-412 RYAMKESRISKATI
+412 RYVLQDSRISKATI

-432 LGMVVPKPREE
+432 LGMVVPKPKEE
-443 RTSFFRRTVESSI
+443 RTSQFRRNVESWI
-456 MVFLAGHVIETRY
+456 MVALGGHVIETRY

-482 GATQRAVWYV
+482 NATLQAVFYV

-499 SKLVVPLG
+499 TKMVWPLRAVG
-507 ANELPPQPF
+507 DMPPPPF
-516 LVAANELLDQ
+516 ITAANELLDQ

-550 ERDELIGD
+550 ERDELIGE

-564 REAEAVDP
+564 QEAEAVDP
-572 TLTRPFERKIL
+572 SLAKPFERKLL
-583 QFRTFAPLP
+583 QFRTFSPRP
-592 NQQVAGD
+592 DPESAGE
-599 WQPKA
+599 WEPKA
-604 ASNAAAVGAA
+604 ASTAAASGGQVEPGAA
-614 TGTAGAAGGAGGG
+614 S
-627 GVAAGGA
+627 
-634 AAGAEHEAAGDR
+634 GD
-646 GGAWWSPDWS
+646 
-656 LETEQWPEPPPG
+656 WPEPPDG
-668 WFDDP
+668 WVFDP
-673 LMPWTPVRAEDGAPL
+673 TMVWTPKHEG
-688 S
+688 

>member
-1 MNRVRSLGSAIA
+1 MTRIRNVVSSTA
-13 YFFEKNRARAVVVFA
+13 YFLEKNRGRAVILFA
-28 ALTIFVLL
+28 ALTLFVLL

-41 IVDGVIGLIGVLPAL
+41 VVEGIIGLIGVLPAL

-194 ESGKR
+194 EPNKR

-212 GQSRSGMGG
+212 GQSRSGMQG

-255 IEDRLRYKVLRWFG
+255 IEDRVRYKILRWLG
-269 LIRGPVKNR
+269 LVRGPVRNR

-293 DPALVRPGRLDRII
+293 DAALIRPGRLDRII

-326 KKAHDPDMDVELM
+326 KKAHDPDMDIELM

-374 WLAAADERTEGIK
+374 WLAAADERSEGIK

-507 ANELPPQPF
+507 PNELPPQPF

-564 REAEAVDP
+564 REAEEVDP
-572 TLTRPFERKIL
+572 TLARPFERKLL
-583 QFRTFAPLP
+583 QFRTVAPLP
-592 NQQVAGD
+592 TQPQAPE
-599 WQPKA
+599 WQPRT
-604 ASNAAAVGAA
+604 ASTAAAV
-614 TGTAGAAGGAGGG
+614 
-627 GVAAGGA
+627 AGGA
-634 AAGAEHEAAGDR
+634 ASGPV
-646 GGAWWSPDWS
+646 GGAVEPQPASAGGWWTEPDPAADP
-656 LETEQWPEPPPG
+656 EWPEPPAG

-673 LMPWTPVRAEDGAPL
+673 NVLWSPRPTGPGDSPFAE
-688 S
+688 

>member
-1 MNRVRSLGSAIA
+1 VSRVQSFASAAA
-13 YFFEKNRARAVVVFA
+13 YFIEKNRGRGVILLVAI
-28 ALTIFVLL
+28 TIMVLL
-36 NSAHA
+36 NSAR
-41 IVDGVIGLIGVLPAL
+41 GVVGALIGLVGFLPQFAL
-56 AVQLSFAVVFIGAQF
+56 QLSFAVVFIGAQF

-95 NFDSYRGQPD
+95 NFESYRGQPD

-112 TVTILKGVK
+112 TVAILRGVK

-148 SCIASEAGLPFV
+148 SCIASEAKLPFV
-160 YLDASSLQGAFVGT
+160 YLDASSLQGAFIGT

-194 ESGKR
+194 EPNKR

-212 GQSRSGMGG
+212 GQSRSGQMG

-255 IEDRLRYKVLRWFG
+255 IEDRWRFKLLRWFG
-269 LIRGPVKNR
+269 LIRGPARNR

-293 DPALVRPGRLDRII
+293 DAALIRPGRLDRII

-326 KKAHDPDMDVELM
+326 KKAHDPDIDIDLM
-339 ITDSME
+339 VLDSMY
-345 WTPIMIKT
+345 WTPILIKT
-353 VINEALIVAHHEG
+353 VINEALIVAHDAG
-366 REQLTYKD
+366 RDQLNYKD
-374 WLAAADERTEGIK
+374 WLAAADERADGIK

-412 RYAMKESRISKATI
+412 RYVLKESRISKATI

-432 LGMVVPKPREE
+432 LGMVVPKPKEE
-443 RTSFFRRTVESSI
+443 RTSMFMRTIESNI

-475 GPSSDLR
+475 GPSSDLQ
-482 GATQRAVWYV
+482 GATARAIYYV

-499 SKLVVPLG
+499 TKVVWPLKPG
-507 ANELPPQPF
+507 DMPPPPF
-516 LVAANELLDQ
+516 VTAANELLDQ

-550 ERDELIGD
+550 ERDELIGE

-564 REAEAVDP
+564 LEAESVDP
-572 TLTRPFERKIL
+572 TLAQPFERKVL
-583 QFRTFAPLP
+583 QFRTFSPRPEPVEPAE
-592 NQQVAGD
+592 
-599 WQPKA
+599 WQPDTASA
-604 ASNAAAVGAA
+604 ASTPAASSP
-614 TGTAGAAGGAGGG
+614 
-627 GVAAGGA
+627 VASPP
-634 AAGAEHEAAGDR
+634 AEGFVADGD
-646 GGAWWSPDWS
+646 
-656 LETEQWPEPPPG
+656 WPEPPDG
-668 WFDDP
+668 WFEDP
-673 LMPWTPVRAEDGAPL
+673 LAAWHLPT